1 MHMYVYVNKQ
11 KTNKQICLYM
21 YAQQHMHACFWTCYK
36 SNDQLSWIFGMG
48 RGQSTSTSYC
58 LQPRM

>member
-1 MHMYVYVNKQ
+1 MFVYMC
-11 KTNKQICLYM
+11 IRAHESMSLDM
-21 YAQQHMHACFWTCYK
+21 LYK
-36 SNDQLSWIFGMG
+36 SNDQLSWIFGTG